1 MMLRLHD
8 SSNRGSRTRR
18 AGFSLIELLV
28 SISIFVILATLALSA
43 FRDSKHDKMASASR
57 QISAAIGGARSRAAK
72 SAEPRGIRL
81 LRDKQ
86 DPSLISGLQYVGES
100 QLFNGTLRVQI
111 DSAGVVQLKTVQLG
125 DWATI
130 RNEGMLKP
138 GNRIYIRTYSPD
150 DTNPSDSISTAG
162 RWYTIATQGFDP
174 DNHKMQIVGAIDGAQ
189 WNPTALGTGPGGGGG
204 AYQFYPYLSNTVG
217 GGEPAFSNTLPI
229 PYLLRL
235 APQELPETEPI
246 NLPPGAVVDLES
258 SRIPTSWENFEDLNQ
273 NGILDGTEDSNING
287 NPLRSGRNN
296 GILDD
301 VQFDIPVSPNG
312 TVTGP
317 LNGSGPIYLYLCARD
332 DVDRMRA
339 MRSNSSGGVFAATRI
354 PGDFENGYGP
364 DHPSSERRL
373 ICIIP
378 QTGLVYVSAVN
389 GYDREADPTS
399 SFYNVS
405 VPGYGYADDPY
416 SLARQG
422 REDR

>member
-1 MMLRLHD
+1 MAAT
-8 SSNRGSRTRR
+8 SR

-57 QISAAIGGARSRAAK
+57 QISASIGGARSRAAK

-86 DPSLISGLQYVGES
+86 DPSLISGLQYVGQS
-100 QLFNGTLRVQI
+100 QLYDGTLRVQI
-111 DSAGVVQLKTVQLG
+111 NSAGVVQLVCQQVGEWMNLQ
-125 DWATI
+125 D
-130 RNEGMLKP
+130 EGQLKP
-138 GNRIYIRTYSPD
+138 GVKVFIRNY
-150 DTNPSDSISTAG
+150 NPGFIPSIAFPVPTPENSSGG
-162 RWYTIATQGFDP
+162 RWYTIATEGYDP
-174 DNHKMQIVGAIDGAQ
+174 NNNIVQIVGMIDGATWVQ
-189 WNPTALGTGPGGGGG
+189 PVAGPLSGGTW
-204 AYQFYPYLSNTVG
+204 QVYPDFTPAGVGLSNTH
-217 GGEPAFSNTLPI
+217 AI

-235 APQELPETEPI
+235 SPQELPETEPI
-246 NLPPGAVVDLES
+246 NLPPGAVVDLFS
-258 SRIPTSWENFEDLNQ
+258 SRTPSAWENFEDLNQ
-273 NGILDGTEDSNING
+273 NGLLDGTEDSNPNG
-287 NPLRSGRNN
+287 NPSRSGRNN

-339 MRSNSSGGVFAATRI
+339 MLSTSNGGVYGVNYSPLLI

-378 QTGLVYVSAVN
+378 QTGLVYISAVN
-389 GYDREADPTS
+389 GYDSEADPTS
-399 SFYNVS
+399 PSYNVS
-405 VPGYGYADDPY
+405 APGYGYADDPY